1 MTTAKLKVATG
12 IAKGKKTSPDLAA
25 KAIEIAMKKAD
36 LKIAQSALLFL
47 TSEFAAE
54 PQSAIKA
61 ASIAASST
69 QIIGC
74 SAAGIFTEDEWILDG
89 AAAAAMVFSEDIFSN
104 NKETIKD
111 STHLLTLTAPNAI
124 NSSWLDN
131 KKYRFGGVSG
141 DATGRGPF
149 SVWQNGKGQ
158 SLGYCELGIKN
169 CDYSVGASH
178 GLKFISNPSKISQ
191 CKEYHLLSIANKPAL
206 DSLLSACQK
215 ENFNGEDLP
224 YHLLMVAYAKSSKA
238 FERGDYQLTSIIIT
252 DAETGA
258 ITLSNE
264 LQENDWLC
272 WTIRDISSAQTDIVK
287 TANNLHDNLKS
298 PPEFALLFSC
308 LGRGPYFY
316 NGNDQDLSLIKT
328 LFPKLP
334 IIGFYGNGE
343 IAPILGKNTLLQYS
357 AVLSLFT
364 SKQD

>member
-1 MTTAKLKVATG
+1 MTSAKLKVATG
-12 IAKGKKTSPDLAA
+12 IAKGKKTTPDLAA
-25 KAIEIAMKKAD
+25 KAIEIAMEKVGMQT
-36 LKIAQSALLFL
+36 AQSALLFL
-47 TSEFAAE
+47 TSEFASD

-61 ASIAASST
+61 ASITASST

-74 SAAGIFTEDEWILDG
+74 SASGIFTEDEWILDG

-104 NKETIKD
+104 NKDTIKN

-131 KKYRFGGVSG
+131 NKYRFGGVSG

-149 SVWQNGKGQ
+149 SVWQSGKGQ
-158 SLGYCELGIKN
+158 SLGYCELGINN
-169 CDYSVGASH
+169 CKLTVGASH
-178 GLKFISNPSKISQ
+178 GLKFISSPSKITK
-191 CKEYHLLSIANKPAL
+191 CKEYDLLSIANKPAL
-206 DSLLSACQK
+206 ESLNATYQK
-215 ENFNGEDLP
+215 ENFNDDDLP
-224 YHLLMVAYAKSSKA
+224 YHLLMVAHAKTSKA
-238 FERGDYQLTSIIIT
+238 FERGDYQLASIIIT
-252 DAETGA
+252 NTETGT

-287 TANNLHDNLKS
+287 TANTLHDNLKS